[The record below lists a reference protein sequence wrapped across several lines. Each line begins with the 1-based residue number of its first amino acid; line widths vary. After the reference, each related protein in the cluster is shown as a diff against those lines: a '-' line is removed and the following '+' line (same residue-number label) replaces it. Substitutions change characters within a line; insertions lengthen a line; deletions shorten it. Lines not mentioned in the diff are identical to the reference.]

1 MGSYIVSRLI
11 QVFTVLL
18 AVAFVAFLLLHL
30 SGDPAA
36 LLLPPGA
43 TREQVDAFRADM
55 GFDQPFLQQ
64 FLHFLGRVV
73 QGDFGQSW
81 RFQQPVLPIVL
92 ERIPATVLLASTA
105 LVFSLVVAIPLGV
118 LSAVKRDT
126 AVDSA
131 SMVAAL
137 FGQSM
142 PGFWVGIML
151 ILIFAVTLGWLPTSG
166 WTGPSSIILPTVTLG
181 LALVGRNARLVR
193 STMLEVLGED
203 YVRAARAK
211 GLREW
216 RVILRH
222 ALKNALLPVVTL
234 VGLEFGLLLGGTVV
248 VETVFAWPGIGL
260 LSIQAVTGRD
270 YPVVQAVILLSA
282 VMFTL
287 INLVVDLLYT
297 RIDPR
302 IALKR

>member
-1 MGSYIVSRLI
+1 MGGYVAGRLI

-18 AVAFVAFLLLHL
+18 AVTFIAFLLLHL
-30 SGDPAA
+30 SGDPAM
-36 LLLPPGA
+36 LLLPPDA
-43 TREQVDAFRADM
+43 TRDQLEAFRTEM
-55 GFDQPFLQQ
+55 GFDRPLLEQFIQ
-64 FLHFLGRVV
+64 FLSRVV
-73 QGDFGQSW
+73 QGDFGMSW

-92 ERIPATVLLASTA
+92 ERLPATALLAATA
-105 LVFSLVVAIPLGV
+105 LVISLVIAVPLGV
-118 LSAVKRDT
+118 VSAVKRDT
-126 AVDSA
+126 AFDSA

-151 ILIFAVTLGWLPTSG
+151 ILVFAVNLGWLPTSG
-166 WTGPSSIILPTVTLG
+166 WIGPTSIILPSVTLA

-193 STMLEVLGED
+193 SSMLEVLGED
-203 YVRAARAK
+203 YVRAARAR

-216 RVILRH
+216 RVIARH
-222 ALKNALLPVVTL
+222 ALKNALLPVVTMA
-234 VGLEFGLLLGGTVV
+234 GLEFGALLGGTVV

-270 YPVVQAVILLSA
+270 YPIVQAVILLSA

-287 INLVVDLLYT
+287 INLAVDLLYT

-302 IALKR
+302 IAYRR